1 MSLPRRR
8 SLLLLFPL
16 ALATGCATSS
26 AGQGGETTPAKTA
39 GAPADEAGIPTGA
52 QASDFT
58 LRDIDGKDV
67 RLSDFS
73 GQVVLLDFWATW
85 CVPCEAMVPH
95 MIRLHNKY
103 REQGFSV
110 VGVAIDGPES
120 VAGVAPAIRRMNVSY
135 PVVLDEETK
144 VVAVYNPKRT
154 APLTVLID
162 RQGIIRRVRQGFN
175 VGDERV
181 IEEDIVKHLGK

>member
-1 MSLPRRR
+1 MPLPPLRA
-8 SLLLLFPL
+8 LLLFVPL
-16 ALATGCATSS
+16 AFAAGCATPSG
-26 AGQGGETTPAKTA
+26 GQGGATTPVKVGGD
-39 GAPADEAGIPTGA
+39 GAEEAGVPTGA
-52 QASDFT
+52 QATDFT
-58 LRDIDGKDV
+58 LRDVDGKDV

-162 RQGIIRRVRQGFN
+162 RQGVIRRVRQGFN